1 MKGFKDVNSEAAL
14 KTAVAVARKQSEMK
28 DSSTQ
33 TSPADKVDVVYRVC
47 QKFNCSANLSLLT
60 DDKNNSDYCTTFIS
74 PT

>member
-33 TSPADKVDVVYRVC
+33 TSPADKVDAVYRVC
-47 QKFNCSANLSLLT
+47 QKF
-60 DDKNNSDYCTTFIS
+60 
-74 PT
+74 